1 MEVSYS
7 SAKQARPMSD
17 ASNSQ
22 PATGPRKRGEAAWK
36 AHRDAIASR
45 NDRASR
51 LARARRQEEYERH
64 LARERAAERRERA
77 ELAKR
82 YR

>member
-7 SAKQARPMSD
+7 SPQARLMSD
-17 ASNSQ
+17 ASDSR
-22 PATGPRKRGEAAWK
+22 PATGPPKRGEAAWK

-51 LARARRQEEYERH
+51 LARARRQEEYQQN